1 MQMCERKQKGMGRT
15 SSDARNTDDLES
27 ERRRTYEHEEF
38 EDAPSPDTERAHH
51 GLPSR
56 HDGKSNEE
64 IRAMQ
69 TRSSNEQD
77 AQFWRDNR
85 RAAADNNDTD
95 SSGSHSHQSRSREY
109 TGKAAKNW
117 LGGPTVYYMNS
128 IWEVP

>member
-1 MQMCERKQKGMGRT
+1 MQTCERKQKGIERT
-15 SSDARNTDDLES
+15 SSYARNTDDLES
-27 ERRRTYEHEEF
+27 EWRRTHEHEEF
-38 EDAPSPDTERAHH
+38 EDAPLPDTERAHH

-69 TRSSNEQD
+69 TRSSNERD

-95 SSGSHSHQSRSREY
+95 SNGSHSHQSCFREY
-109 TGKAAKNW
+109 MGKAAKNW
-117 LGGPTVYYMNS
+117 L
-128 IWEVP
+128 